1 LDLGRYLEDCL
12 SRKPLSSEA
21 HQTVFSQI
29 FNQELDG
36 AQTAA
41 CLVAWRSMGETSE
54 LLVAGAR
61 EILKR
66 NNSRSIPQSIR
77 PIGDNC
83 GTGGDGKQS
92 FNISTAAALLAA
104 SGGLRIF
111 KHGNRSVSSKCG
123 SADLLFELGVPDT
136 LDFDQ
141 SLAVLEKTGFGFLF
155 APKIH
160 PSIGVVMPVRRQIGI
175 RTIFNL
181 LGPLVNPSRPDFQII
196 GVARADLVR
205 TMSEAALQLGIM
217 KAAVVHSRDGMDEVS
232 PSAPTDGMMIENGNL
247 REFHIDPAKLKLSAP
262 QPSLLGG
269 DAKLNAQL
277 FRNLLEGTDSGIQRA
292 VVLNAGLLFL
302 VAGQDSDHVSG
313 CRRALGLIQSGK
325 FKEYCDDF
333 FGYVSRL
340 KQGV

>member
-1 LDLGRYLEDCL
+1 MELSRYLEDCL
-12 SRKPLSSEA
+12 SRKPLSSDA
-21 HQTVFSQI
+21 HQMIFSQI
-29 FNQELDG
+29 FNQELDSS
-36 AQTAA
+36 QIAA
-41 CLVAWRSMGETSE
+41 CLVAWRSLGETSE
-54 LLVAGAR
+54 LLVAGAK

-66 NNSRSIPQSIR
+66 NNYRPIPQSIR

-92 FNISTAAALLAA
+92 FNISTSAALLAA
-104 SGGLRIF
+104 AGGLRIF

-155 APKIH
+155 APKVH

-181 LGPLVNPSRPDFQII
+181 LGPLVNPSRPDYQII

-205 TMSEAALQLGIM
+205 TMAEAALQLGV
-217 KAAVVHSRDGMDEVS
+217 KQAAVIHSRDGMDEVS
-232 PSAPTDGMMIENGNL
+232 PSAPTDGVLIEGGKL
-247 REFHIDPAKLKLSAP
+247 KEFHIDPAKLKLSAP

-277 FRNLLEGTDSGIQRA
+277 FRKLLEGMDSGIQRA
-292 VVLNAGLLFL
+292 VALNAGLLFWVSGL
-302 VAGQDSDHVSG
+302 DSDHHSG
-313 CRRALGLIQSGK
+313 CQRALSLVQSGK
-325 FKEYCDDF
+325 FREYCDEY